1 MGIYKQG
8 LNRKQQLMFPPSL
21 DDLVDDNNMVRAI
34 EEYVNILDI
43 SKLKI
48 KTKRNLIKDGQPAF
62 HPKLLLKIYI
72 YGYLNKIRSSRKLEL
87 EINRNIE
94 MMWLTQGLHPSY
106 KTIANFRKNN
116 PKALQTIF
124 REFSLLLKDL
134 KLITGDLVAVDGAF
148 LRANASKNTL
158 IMKKT
163 VKKELA
169 KIDDEIKNYLT
180 ILETLDKEDKG
191 DGSLGYK
198 NNSNL
203 KISKEEI
210 EKLKEK
216 KEYYQKD
223 LDMLDALG
231 KEQYNK
237 TDKDATVMSKP
248 AHNLMAYNS
257 QIAVDESYKFIVA
270 TDISTNGHD
279 LDQLHNMAT
288 RSKEITDNPN
298 MIVTADKGYY
308 SSKELKKCIED
319 KIETI
324 IPPRATAKTKKIQ
337 SARFSKNQFIYN
349 HQDDCYICPNNQE
362 LKKIAKQYERD
373 GRMLD
378 VYRVSSSHCKVCP
391 LKKNCLSDA
400 TPNKQMYR
408 WEHEHLIDKYTK
420 KMNTP
425 EAKAIV
431 KKRGSIVEHPFGTIK
446 RTLGWDHF
454 LVRTKKKVLG
464 ENALIMFTYNF
475 KRLLNLIG
483 IALFKKLCKAI
494 KENDFSQIREE
505 IATYILAFEVNIAY
519 ILKTLLFLQDITK
532 KMRYFKI

>member
-21 DDLVDDNNMVRAI
+21 DELVEEDNIVRAI
-34 EEYVNILDI
+34 EAYVDTLDVF
-43 SKLKI
+43 KLNI
-48 KTKRNLIKDGQPAF
+48 KTKKSLIKDGQPAF

-72 YGYLNKIRSSRKLEL
+72 YGYLNKIRSSRKLEQ

-94 MMWLTQGLHPSY
+94 MMWLTQGLRPSY

-116 PKALQTIF
+116 PEALQTIF
-124 REFSLLLKDL
+124 KEFSLLLKNL

-158 IMKKT
+158 IMRKT
-163 VKKELA
+163 VKKDIS
-169 KIDDEIKNYLT
+169 KIDEEIKNYMSL
-180 ILETLDKEDKG
+180 LETLDKEDK
-191 DGSLGYK
+191 
-198 NNSNL
+198 NTTNL
-203 KISKEEI
+203 KISKDEI
-210 EKLKEK
+210 DKLLIK
-216 KEYYQKD
+216 KEQFQKD

-248 AHNLMAYNS
+248 AHNLMAYNA
-257 QIAVDESYKFIVA
+257 QIAVDDTYKFIVA

-288 RSKEITDNPN
+288 KTKEITDNPN

-308 SSKELKKCIED
+308 SSRELKKCIED
-319 KIETI
+319 NIETI
-324 IPPRATAKTKKIQ
+324 VPPRATAKTKKIQ

-349 HQDDCYICPNNQE
+349 HEEDCYICPNNQK
-362 LKKIAKQYERD
+362 LKKIQKQYQRD

-378 VYRVSSSHCKVCP
+378 VYRVSSSHCKICP
-391 LKKNCLSDA
+391 LKKNCLSDV

-408 WEHEHLIDKYTK
+408 WEHENIIDDYTT
-420 KMNTP
+420 KMATP
-425 EAKAIV
+425 KAKAIV

-483 IALFKKLCKAI
+483 ITMFKKLCIAI
-494 KENDFSQIREE
+494 KENDLSTIRED
-505 IATYILAFEVNIAY
+505 IAAYILAFGVNLACF
-519 ILKTLLFLQDITK
+519 LKRFLFLQNILE
-532 KMRYFKI
+532 KMRYL

>member
-1 MGIYKQG
+1 MGIYKEG
-8 LNRKQQLMFPPSL
+8 LNRKQQLLFPPSL
-21 DDLVDDNNMVRAI
+21 DELVDENNMVRAI

-43 SKLKI
+43 SQLKI
-48 KTKRNLIKDGQPAF
+48 RTKRSLIKDGQPAF
-62 HPKLLLKIYI
+62 HPKLLLKVYI

-94 MMWLTQGLHPSY
+94 MMWLTQGLRPSY

-134 KLITGDLVAVDGAF
+134 KLITGNLVAVDGAF

-158 IMKKT
+158 IMRKT
-163 VKKELA
+163 VKKDLA
-169 KIDDEIKNYLT
+169 KIDEDIKNYLT
-180 ILETLDKEDKG
+180 ILERLDKEN
-191 DGSLGYK
+191 K
-198 NNSNL
+198 NSSKL

-216 KEYYQKD
+216 KEHYQKD
-223 LDMLDALG
+223 LDMLDALK
-231 KEQYNK
+231 KEQHNK

-257 QIAVDESYKFIVA
+257 QIAVDNKYKFIVA

-279 LDQLHNMAT
+279 LDQLYNMAK

-308 SSKELKKCIED
+308 SSRELKKCIED
-319 KIETI
+319 NIETI

-349 HQDDCYICPNNQE
+349 HEDDLYICPNNQE
-362 LKKIAKQYERD
+362 LKKIEKQYERD
-373 GRMLD
+373 SRMLD

-408 WEHEHLIDKYTK
+408 WEHEDIIDNYIE

-464 ENALIMFTYNF
+464 ENSLIMFTYNF

-494 KENDFSQIREE
+494 KENNLTKIKEE
-505 IATYILAFEVNIAY
+505 IAAYILAFGVNLACVIE
-519 ILKTLLFLQDITK
+519 IFLFLQYIPK
-532 KMRYFKI
+532 KMRYLKI

>member
-1 MGIYKQG
+1 MGIYKEG
-8 LNRKQQLMFPPSL
+8 LNRKQQLLFPPSL
-21 DDLVDDNNMVRAI
+21 DELVNEDNVVRAI

-48 KTKRNLIKDGQPAF
+48 RTKRNLIKDGQPAF
-62 HPKLLLKIYI
+62 HPSLLLKVYI

-94 MMWLTQGLHPSY
+94 MMWLTQGLHPGY

-116 PKALQTIF
+116 AKALQTIF
-124 REFSLLLKDL
+124 REFSILLKDL
-134 KLITGDLVAVDGAF
+134 KLITGDLVAIDGAF

-158 IMKKT
+158 IMRTT

-169 KIDDEIKNYLT
+169 KIDEDIKNYLT
-180 ILETLDKEDKG
+180 ILETLDKEDKN
-191 DGSLGYK
+191 S
-198 NNSNL
+198 SNL

-210 EKLKEK
+210 EKITEK
-216 KEYYQKD
+216 KEYFQKD
-223 LDMLDALG
+223 LDMLNALG

-257 QIAVDESYKFIVA
+257 QIAVDDTYKFIVT

-279 LDQLHNMAT
+279 LDQLHNMAK

-308 SSKELKKCIED
+308 SSREIKKCIED

-324 IPPRATAKTKKIQ
+324 IPPRATAKNKKIKN
-337 SARFSKNQFIYN
+337 ARFSKNQFMYN
-349 HQDDCYICPNNQE
+349 HEGDCYICPNNQE

-373 GRMLD
+373 SRMLD
-378 VYRVSSSHCKVCP
+378 VYRISSSYCKICP

-408 WEHEHLIDKYTK
+408 WEHEHIIDNYTK

-425 EAKAIV
+425 QAKAIV

-483 IALFKKLCKAI
+483 IALFKKLCLAI
-494 KENDFSQIREE
+494 KENDLNQIREE
-505 IATYILAFEVNIAY
+505 IASHILVFGVNIAY
-519 ILKTLLFLQDITK
+519 VVEIFLFLQNIPK
-532 KMRYFKI
+532 KMRYLKI

>member
-21 DDLVDDNNMVRAI
+21 DELVEEDNVVRAI
-34 EEYVNILDI
+34 EAYVNTLDI
-43 SKLKI
+43 FKLNI
-48 KTKRNLIKDGQPAF
+48 KTKKTLIKDGQPAF
-62 HPKLLLKIYI
+62 HPKLLLKIYV
-72 YGYLNKIRSSRKLEL
+72 YGYLNKIRSSRKLEQ

-94 MMWLTQGLHPSY
+94 MMWLTQGLRPSY

-116 PKALQTIF
+116 PKALQSIF
-124 REFSLLLKDL
+124 KEFSLLLKNL

-158 IMKKT
+158 IMRNT
-163 VKKELA
+163 VKKDIA
-169 KIDDEIKNYLT
+169 KIDEDIKNYMTL
-180 ILETLDKEDKG
+180 LETLDKEDG
-191 DGSLGYK
+191 VPLGYK
-198 NNSNL
+198 NTTNL
-203 KISKEEI
+203 NISKEEI
-210 EKLKEK
+210 DKLLTK
-216 KEYYQKD
+216 KEQFQKD

-231 KEQYNK
+231 KEQHNK

-257 QIAVDESYKFIVA
+257 QIAVDDTYKFIAA

-288 RSKEITDNPN
+288 KTKEITNN
-298 MIVTADKGYY
+298 AGMVVTADKGYY
-308 SSKELKKCIED
+308 SSKEIKKCIED
-319 KIETI
+319 GIETI
-324 IPPRATAKTKKIQ
+324 VPPRATAKTKKIKN
-337 SARFSKNQFIYN
+337 AKFSKNQFIYN
-349 HQDDCYICPNNQE
+349 HEEDCYICPNNQK
-362 LKKIAKQYERD
+362 LKKIEKQYERD

-378 VYRVSSSHCKVCP
+378 VYRVSSSYCKICP
-391 LKKNCLSDA
+391 LKKNCLSDK
-400 TPNKQMYR
+400 TPYKQMYR
-408 WEHEHLIDKYTK
+408 WEHENLIDSYTK
-420 KMNTP
+420 KMSTQ

-475 KRLLNLIG
+475 RRLLNLIG
-483 IALFKKLCKAI
+483 IALFKKLCIAI
-494 KENDFSQIREE
+494 KGNDLTQIREE
-505 IATYILAFEVNIAY
+505 IAAY
-519 ILKTLLFLQDITK
+519 ILRFGVYLTHFLERFLFLRNISK
-532 KMRYFKI
+532 KMRYL

>member
-1 MGIYKQG
+1 MCIYKEG

-21 DDLVDDNNMVRAI
+21 DELVEEDNMVRAI
-34 EEYVNILDI
+34 EEYVKILNI

-48 KTKRNLIKDGQPAF
+48 KTRKSLLKDGQPAF

-72 YGYLNKIRSSRKLEL
+72 YGYLNKIRSSRKLEQ
-87 EINRNIE
+87 EISRNIE
-94 MMWLTQGLHPSY
+94 MMWLTQGLTPSY

-116 PKALQTIF
+116 PKALQIIF
-124 REFSLLLKDL
+124 KEFSILIKDL
-134 KLITGDLVAVDGAF
+134 KLITGDLVAVDGAY

-163 VKKELA
+163 VKKDLA
-169 KIDDEIKNYLT
+169 KIDEDIKNYMT
-180 ILETLDKEDKG
+180 ILETLDKEG
-191 DGSLGYK
+191 K
-198 NNSNL
+198 NHTEL

-210 EKLKEK
+210 EKLAEK
-216 KEYYQKD
+216 KKKMQKD
-223 LDMLDALG
+223 LELLESLG

-237 TDKDATVMSKP
+237 TDHDATSMSKP
-248 AHNLMAYNS
+248 SHNLMAYNS
-257 QIAVDESYKFIVA
+257 QIAVDHKYKFIVA

-288 RSKEITDNPN
+288 RSKEIVNNPD

-308 SSKELKKCIED
+308 STKEIKKCIED
-319 KIETI
+319 GIETI
-324 IPPRATAKTKKIQ
+324 IPPRCTGANKKIKC
-337 SARFSKNQFIYN
+337 ARFSKNQFTYN
-349 HQDDCYICPNNQE
+349 QKEDYYICPNNQE
-362 LKKIAKQYERD
+362 LHKIEKQYERN

-378 VYRVSSSHCKVCP
+378 VYRISSTYCKVCP
-391 LKKNCLSDA
+391 LKQNCLSDV

-408 WEHEHLIDKYTK
+408 WEHENIIDNYNK
-420 KMNTP
+420 KMATP
-425 EAKAIV
+425 KSKNIV
-431 KKRGSIVEHPFGTIK
+431 RKRGSIVEHPFGTIK

-483 IALFKKLCKAI
+483 IDLFKKLCIAI
-494 KENDFSQIREE
+494 KNNNLTKIRQE
-505 IATYILAFEVNIAY
+505 IAAY
-519 ILKTLLFLQDITK
+519 I
-532 KMRYFKI
+532 

>member
-8 LNRKQQLMFPPSL
+8 LNRKQQLLFPPSL
-21 DDLVDDNNMVRAI
+21 DELVDEDNVVRAI

-43 SKLKI
+43 SKLNI
-48 KTKRNLIKDGQPAF
+48 KTKKNLIKDGQPAF
-62 HPKLLLKIYI
+62 HPRLLLKIYI

-87 EINRNIE
+87 EIKRNIE
-94 MMWLTQGLHPSY
+94 MMWLTQGLYPSY

-169 KIDDEIKNYLT
+169 KIDEDIKNYMT
-180 ILETLDKEDKG
+180 ILETLDKEDK
-191 DGSLGYK
+191 
-198 NNSNL
+198 NTTNL

-216 KEYYQKD
+216 KEYFQKD
-223 LDMLDALG
+223 LDMLDTLG

-257 QIAVDESYKFIVA
+257 QIAVDDRYKFIVA

-279 LDQLHNMAT
+279 LDQLHNMAI

-349 HQDDCYICPNNQE
+349 HKDDCYI
-362 LKKIAKQYERD
+362 
-373 GRMLD
+373 
-378 VYRVSSSHCKVCP
+378 CP

-408 WEHEHLIDKYTK
+408 WEHEDIIDNYTK

-425 EAKAIV
+425 QAKAIV
-431 KKRGSIVEHPFGTIK
+431 KKRSSIVEHPFGTIK

-494 KENDFSQIREE
+494 KENDLIQIREK
-505 IATYILAFEVNIAY
+505 IAAYILAFGVNLAY
-519 ILKTLLFLQDITK
+519 QVKIFLFLQNIPK
-532 KMRYFKI
+532 KMRYLKI

>member
-1 MGIYKQG
+1 MGIYKEG

-21 DDLVDDNNMVRAI
+21 DELVADDNMVRAI
-34 EEYVNILDI
+34 EEYVKILNI

-48 KTKRNLIKDGQPAF
+48 KTKRSLIKDGQPAF

-72 YGYLNKIRSSRKLEL
+72 YGYLNKIRSSRKLEQ
-87 EINRNIE
+87 EIGRNIE
-94 MMWLTQGLHPSY
+94 MMWLTQGLTPSY

-124 REFSLLLKDL
+124 KEFSILIKDL

-163 VKKELA
+163 VKKDIA
-169 KIDDEIKNYLT
+169 KIEEDIKNYMT
-180 ILETLDKEDKG
+180 ILDTLDKEDKNHT
-191 DGSLGYK
+191 K
-198 NNSNL
+198 L

-210 EKLKEK
+210 EKLKK
-216 KEYYQKD
+216 KQEQLTKD
-223 LDMLDALG
+223 LELLNTLK

-237 TDKDATVMSKP
+237 TDRDATSMSKP
-248 AHNLMAYNS
+248 SHNLMAYNS
-257 QIAVDESYKFIVA
+257 QIAVDHKYKFIVA

-279 LDQLHNMAT
+279 LDQLHNMAI
-288 RSKEITDNPN
+288 RSKEIVNNPD

-308 SSKELKKCIED
+308 STKEIKKCIED
-319 KIETI
+319 DIETI
-324 IPPRATAKTKKIQ
+324 IPPRCTSANKKIKC
-337 SARFSKNQFIYN
+337 ARFSKNQFTYN
-349 HQDDCYICPNNQE
+349 QKEDCYICPNNQE
-362 LKKIAKQYERD
+362 LHKIEKQYERN

-378 VYRVSSSHCKVCP
+378 VYRISSTFCKVCP
-391 LKKNCLSDA
+391 LKQNCLSA
-400 TPNKQMYR
+400 VTPNKQMYQ
-408 WEHEHLIDKYTK
+408 WEHENIIDNYNK
-420 KMNTP
+420 KMATP
-425 EAKAIV
+425 KSKNIV
-431 KKRGSIVEHPFGTIK
+431 RKRGSIVEHPFGTIK

-483 IALFKKLCKAI
+483 IALFKKLCLAI
-494 KENDFSQIREE
+494 KNNNLTQIRQE
-505 IATYILAFEVNIAY
+505 IAAY
-519 ILKTLLFLQDITK
+519 I
-532 KMRYFKI
+532 

>member
-1 MGIYKQG
+1 MGIYKEG
-8 LNRKQQLMFPPSL
+8 LNRKQQLLFPPSL
-21 DDLVDDNNMVRAI
+21 DELVDENNMVRAI

-48 KTKRNLIKDGQPAF
+48 RTKKNLIKDGQPAF
-62 HPKLLLKIYI
+62 HPRLLLKVYI
-72 YGYLNKIRSSRKLEL
+72 YGYLNKIRSSRKLEQ
-87 EINRNIE
+87 EINRNVE
-94 MMWLTQGLHPSY
+94 MMWLTQGLRPSY

-158 IMKKT
+158 IMRKT
-163 VKKELA
+163 VKKDLA

-180 ILETLDKEDKG
+180 ILETLDKEDKN
-191 DGSLGYK
+191 S
-198 NNSNL
+198 SNL

-216 KEYYQKD
+216 KEHFQKD
-223 LDMLDALG
+223 LDMLNALG

-237 TDKDATVMSKP
+237 TDKDATIMSKP

-257 QIAVDESYKFIVA
+257 QIAVDDTYKFIVA

-279 LDQLHNMAT
+279 LDQLHNMAK

-319 KIETI
+319 NIETI

-337 SARFSKNQFIYN
+337 SARFCKNQFIYN
-349 HQDDCYICPNNQE
+349 HEDDCYICPNNQE
-362 LKKIAKQYERD
+362 LNKIEKQYERD
-373 GRMLD
+373 GRMLN
-378 VYRVSSSHCKVCP
+378 VYRISSRHCKVCP

-408 WEHEHLIDKYTK
+408 WEHEDIIDNYTK

-464 ENALIMFTYNF
+464 ENSLIMFTYNF

-494 KENDFSQIREE
+494 KENDLSQIREE
-505 IATYILAFEVNIAY
+505 IAAYILAFGVNLAY
-519 ILKTLLFLQDITK
+519 LLKIFLFLQNIPK
-532 KMRYFKI
+532 KMRYLKI